1 MEEMK
6 FFSPWNEKCIKH
18 FIFRGRE
25 DKKKM
30 MRMQQKILSYAY
42 FIACDRK
49 REDAVHKLDFQRFQ
63 FKFSWNEITEEKVSW
78 TFGINEILFF
88 VYLQGNSGPRNS
100 YPSGAPPQLKGTQ
113 QRPSGPTMTSP
124 AGAITGAP
132 YRGASWAPSY
142 APTQQAYRYTTPLAQ
157 PAYAYTTTQHTTA
170 TVSTFFYNNY

>member
-1 MEEMK
+1 LE
-6 FFSPWNEKCIKH
+6 
-18 FIFRGRE
+18 
-25 DKKKM
+25 
-30 MRMQQKILSYAY
+30 LTSY
-42 FIACDRK
+42 
-49 REDAVHKLDFQRFQ
+49 
-63 FKFSWNEITEEKVSW
+63 
-78 TFGINEILFF
+78 

-124 AGAITGAP
+124 AGAITGAQ

-170 TVSTFFYNNY
+170 TVSTFFDTFC